1 MLDQCLNPRFVG
13 RVFRLK
19 QFAKSFAKVGLNPRF
34 VGRVFRRFLEPYN
47 YDKGRLNPRFVGRVF
62 RLQPVKNFFCFQ

>member
-34 VGRVFRRFLEPYN
+34 VGRVFR
-47 YDKGRLNPRFVGRVF
+47 
-62 RLQPVKNFFCFQ
+62 LQPVKNFFCFQ

>member
-34 VGRVFRRFLEPYN
+34 VGRVFRLEYVDYCDWIAVLIPDLWGESS
-47 YDKGRLNPRFVGRVF
+47 DK
-62 RLQPVKNFFCFQ
+62 